1 MNKPYE
7 KQMVLLRNA
16 ESRTRGL
23 RRFPADADGAVALE
37 FALLAMPLLGL
48 MLVILEEGLDFYMRA
63 QMDRAAQKIARQIAT
78 GAIQNTGFNNAAM
91 TQQSFIA
98 NTVCGALPNL
108 VNCSKV
114 FVSAS
119 SFMQT
124 ASPTP
129 YYSYVNGD
137 HTGVTAPAVDNTKN
151 PFCLGNGGSYMMLQV
166 SYLAP
171 LITSFL
177 SQGPIVTYQGAK
189 YRQMTSTVAFRNE
202 PFPTPTYPG
211 C

>member
-1 MNKPYE
+1 
-7 KQMVLLRNA
+7 MVLLSKAGDRA
-16 ESRTRGL
+16 HGP
-23 RRFPADADGAVALE
+23 RRFAADAGGAVALE

-78 GAIQNTGFNNAAM
+78 GAIQNAGFNNAAM
-91 TQQSFIA
+91 TQQNFIA
-98 NTVCGALPNL
+98 HTVCGALPNL
-108 VNCSKV
+108 VNCANV

-129 YYSYVNGD
+129 YYNYVNGD
-137 HTGVTAPAVDNTKN
+137 HTGVIAPTVDNTKN

-171 LITSFL
+171 LIASFL
-177 SQGPIVTYQGAK
+177 SQGPIVTYQGAQ
-189 YRQMTSTVAFRNE
+189 YRQLTSTVAFRNE
-202 PFPTPTYPG
+202 PFPTPTYQG